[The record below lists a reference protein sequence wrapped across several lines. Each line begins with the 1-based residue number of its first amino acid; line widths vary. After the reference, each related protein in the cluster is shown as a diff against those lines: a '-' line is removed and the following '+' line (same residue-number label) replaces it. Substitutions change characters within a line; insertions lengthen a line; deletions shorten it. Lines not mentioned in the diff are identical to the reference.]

1 MGRSYGELVR
11 AGRLDE
17 VDLVHLAEEIESLGN
32 SERKAVKSQL
42 RRMLVHLIKQRIQ
55 PEQDGPSWR
64 ASIADARVGTMAD
77 LRTSPSL
84 RRYLAQIL
92 QQTYRDAVELAMIE
106 TDVKTQMPQECP
118 FTLEEL
124 LQ

>member
-64 ASIADARVGTMAD
+64 ASIADARVETMAD